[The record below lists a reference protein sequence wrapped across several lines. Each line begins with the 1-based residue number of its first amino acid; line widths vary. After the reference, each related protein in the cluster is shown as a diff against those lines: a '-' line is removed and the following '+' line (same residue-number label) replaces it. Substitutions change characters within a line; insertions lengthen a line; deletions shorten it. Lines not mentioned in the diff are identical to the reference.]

1 MLATARGEQMKR
13 KRKGFTLIEVMIV
26 MVILSILC
34 AITIPRFANTKQRT
48 YVTAMKADLRNL
60 ATYQEMYAAD
70 SLGNYFSGD
79 GQAQGFHPSQ
89 SVTVTATAVPG
100 PPSFWTANA
109 IHSLTTKT
117 CSVSVSGV
125 TTCT

>member
-1 MLATARGEQMKR
+1 MER
-13 KRKGFTLIEVMIV
+13 KRKAFTLIEVMIV

-48 YVTAMKADLRNL
+48 YVTAMRTDLRNL

-70 SLGNYFSGD
+70 SLGNYFSGN
-79 GQAQGFHPSQ
+79 GVAQGFHSSQ
-89 SVTVTATAVPG
+89 SVTVTATAVNG
-100 PPSFWTANA
+100 PPSTWTANA

-117 CSVSVSGV
+117 CSVSIGGV
-125 TTCT
+125 ATCT

>member
-1 MLATARGEQMKR
+1 MKR

-79 GQAQGFHPSQ
+79 GLAQGFHPSQ

-100 PPSFWTANA
+100 PPSSWTANA